1 MATAEEL
8 RQLTVDD
15 LKRRADELRQ
25 SLFQDLLKMR
35 TGTLDNPG
43 ERTQHRRD
51 LARVLTILTQ
61 KMAEQKPQTAPEKA

>member
-1 MATAEEL
+1 
-8 RQLTVDD
+8 
-15 LKRRADELRQ
+15 
-25 SLFQDLLKMR
+25 MR

-61 KMAEQKPQTAPEKA
+61 KMAEQKAQPAPEKA